1 MTRYLVKV
9 IVYQLGY
16 IRVLKKLR
24 IWKQA
29 AKSTRQRVE
38 ALMRK
43 YHSDPGSVTPEDWD
57 DMAQGSQY
65 KMNFLLHKIYPCKDW
80 PDDVP
85 HSNLIALFAKHKRE
99 SDEKLARFDKLLE
112 MAHKTNHENAE
123 YLVKEWEDAM
133 DGTDGSTEH
142 PLWAVMLE
150 LARKKEK
157 LACTNKALE
166 RNKKELEHRE
176 IINEVVRRYNAGE
189 VIYSVEE
196 WEDSLQ
202 GTDAMEKN
210 PDFAVLL
217 EHTRHREKIQEMV
230 HRQNAGETYYSVK
243 EWEDIIDGTDTME
256 RYPWFAVLIEQARK
270 KEAGEEEDSAD
281 DDSDWETVEGS
292 DDELDGEEAERG
304 LESYSE
310 EKVMA
315 VSKDMEQLE
324 LGHEDNSDTKD
335 KKELGDGGSLPEDGA

>member
-1 MTRYLVKV
+1 
-9 IVYQLGY
+9 
-16 IRVLKKLR
+16 
-24 IWKQA
+24 
-29 AKSTRQRVE
+29 
-38 ALMRK
+38 MRR

-57 DMAQGSQY
+57 DMARGSQY
-65 KMNFLLHKIYPCKDW
+65 KMNFLLHKIYPRKDW

-85 HSNLIALFAKHKRE
+85 YSNLIALFAKHKRE

-133 DGTDGSTEH
+133 DGTDALTEH
-142 PLWAVMLE
+142 PLWAMMLE

-157 LACTNKALE
+157 LARTNKALE
-166 RNKKELEHRE
+166 RNKEELERRE
-176 IINEVVRRYNAGE
+176 IINEMVRRYNAGE
-189 VIYSVEE
+189 VIYSVKER
-196 WEDSLQ
+196 EDALQ

-217 EHTRHREKIQEMV
+217 EHTRRREKIQEMI
-230 HRQNAGETYYSVK
+230 HRQNAGETYDYAVK

-256 RYPWFAVLIEQARK
+256 RYPWFAVFIEQARN
-270 KEAGEEEDSAD
+270 KEAGEEEDGAD

-292 DDELDGEEAERG
+292 DDKLDGEEAECG

-310 EKVMA
+310 EFKVYGGHQKNVEEEVMA
-315 VSKDMEQLE
+315 VSKHVEQLA
-324 LGHEDNSDTKD
+324 LGDDDSDTKD
-335 KKELGDGGSLPEDGA
+335 KKELGYGGSLPEDGAWNTVRLSDG